1 MSDEEGSAVPSY
13 DIISADSHLEIPV
26 DYWVDRVPDEHR
38 HRAPRRIRLGNGGDA
53 WLIEGQPI
61 RAVGLDLCGR
71 PYEEFMPT
79 GRTYEGSPGAGPPE
93 QRLAEQRQD
102 GVDAEVLFP
111 GVGGAVFWRSISSDE
126 AYRSVIHAYNE
137 FLADEYCAVDRD
149 RLLGMG
155 MIPETNLTDAI
166 AELRF
171 CAAHGLK
178 GVTLNAYPSG
188 KGYPTEEDDA
198 FYREAL
204 DLGVALTVHVAL
216 QFLAIGNKGASF
228 AYERRP
234 DVEVSPEG
242 RDPLKLMATWGIV
255 GGFNA
260 AQLVLSG
267 VFERIPDFKIYFA
280 ETHAGWI
287 PHFLEQL
294 DLLYDRHLDWARKHY
309 GLRAVDGRPSDL
321 IKQHCYWGLVSNAFG
336 VKIRH
341 ELGVDHVMWS
351 TDFPHSESDWP
362 RSREVMEGMF
372 KDVPDDERRLMT
384 RDNAMRYFSLA

>member
-1 MSDEEGSAVPSY
+1 MAEYE
-13 DIISADSHLEIPV
+13 IISADSHLEIPI
-26 DYWVDRVPDEHR
+26 DYWVDRVPEEHR
-38 HRAPRRIRLGNGGDA
+38 PRAPRRVRLATGGDA
-53 WLIEGQPI
+53 WIVEGQPI
-61 RAVGLDLCGR
+61 RAVGLDLCGV
-71 PYEEFMPT
+71 PYEDFKPT

-93 QRLAEQRQD
+93 QRLAEQAQD
-102 GVDAEVLFP
+102 GVDAEVLFA
-111 GVGGAVFWRSISSDE
+111 GVGGANFWRSIANDP
-126 AYRSVIHAYNE
+126 AYLAVVHAYTE
-137 FLADEYCAVDRD
+137 YLADEYCAVDRD

-155 MIPETNLTDAI
+155 VIPETGLEAAL

-171 CAAHGLK
+171 CADHGLK

-188 KGYPTEEDDA
+188 KVYPTPEDDD

-204 DLGVALTVHVAL
+204 GRGIALTVHVAL
-216 QFLAIGNKGASF
+216 QFLAIGAKGPSF
-228 AYERRP
+228 AYPDRP
-234 DVEVSPEG
+234 TAELCPEG

-267 VFERIPDFKIYFA
+267 VFERVPGFKIYFA

-294 DLLYDRHLDWARKHY
+294 DLLYDKHLGWARKHY
-309 GLRAVDGRPSDL
+309 GLQAIDGRPSDL
-321 IKQHCYWGLVSNAFG
+321 IKQHCYWGLVCNTFG
-336 VKIRH
+336 VKVRH
-341 ELGVDHVMWS
+341 ELGVEHVMWS

-362 RSREVMEGMF
+362 RSRELMEQMF

-384 RDNAMRYFSLA
+384 RDNAINFFNLR